1 MFCVSTFFGWAKAA
15 VKRFVVAMRK
25 LCKALGGWWESGA
38 GQCELL
44 TLLSWDGDGVVAP
57 HLPCWGLGH
66 LVEED
71 GDKQT
76 LGNHTHQPRSV
87 DVDEHFPGLL
97 LARTGRGL
105 CPVVFT
111 VLSDSDSGSLSPP
124 HHHHHCW
131 PPPPQ
136 STFQSTCLVLI
147 SGPTIS
153 PQKTFP
159 FNLEQYN
166 ETLKRPC
173 YYQRQSYRKLD
184 KSNVQQYWRHHYYPC

>member
-1 MFCVSTFFGWAKAA
+1 MFCVSTFFGWAEAA
-15 VKRFVVAMRK
+15 VKRFVIAMCE

-44 TLLSWDGDGVVAP
+44 PFLSWDGGGVVAP

-76 LGNHTHQPRSV
+76 LGNHTHRPRSV

-97 LARTGRGL
+97 ARTGRGL
-105 CPVVFT
+105 CPVVFS

-124 HHHHHCW
+124 HHRW
-131 PPPPQ
+131 PPLPQ
-136 STFQSTCLVLI
+136 STFQSTCLLLI
-147 SGPTIS
+147 SQALQYSPKNPPFQFRTIQWNTQTPLLLS
-153 PQKTFP
+153 TPVLQKA
-159 FNLEQYN
+159 
-166 ETLKRPC
+166 
-173 YYQRQSYRKLD
+173 
-184 KSNVQQYWRHHYYPC
+184 W